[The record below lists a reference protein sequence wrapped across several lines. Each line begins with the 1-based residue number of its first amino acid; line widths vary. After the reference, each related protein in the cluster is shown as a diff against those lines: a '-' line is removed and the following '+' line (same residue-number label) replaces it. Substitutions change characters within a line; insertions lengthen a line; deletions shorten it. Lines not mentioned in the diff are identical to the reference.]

1 MRPSLPLSVQLL
13 LTFVGLLMGTTA
25 VLTTVAYRS
34 SQTSLEAEAHRNAG
48 LVTRSREQA
57 LTQLFHLRQQRAE
70 GFLRSAESLCSE
82 MTEPPRRLA

>member
-34 SQTSLEAEAHRNAG
+34 SQASLEAESHRNAG
-48 LVTRSREQA
+48 LVKA
-57 LTQLFHLRQQRAE
+57 F
-70 GFLRSAESLCSE
+70 
-82 MTEPPRRLA
+82 